1 MGRSTI
7 LLSLIFLR
15 HNKDDGYDS
24 TNINKQLLHAQNTPA
39 LQATCNEH

>member
-24 TNINKQLLHAQNTPA
+24 TNKQLLHAQNTPA